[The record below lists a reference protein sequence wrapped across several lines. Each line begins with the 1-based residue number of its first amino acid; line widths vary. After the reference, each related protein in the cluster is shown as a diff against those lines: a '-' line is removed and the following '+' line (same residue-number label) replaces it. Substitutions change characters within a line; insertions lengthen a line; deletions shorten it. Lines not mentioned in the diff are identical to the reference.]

1 MLAWIFVLVA
11 GYHVAVKMVD
21 TMEWSAQLDQ
31 MQYVLNADIC
41 FLQYPLSSQVQR
53 QYCVL
58 PFDWSLTFRTLKKGC
73 VTGLKN
79 AISYPRSGQEKNVL
93 THRKHNMAGSFEVG
107 FS

>member
-41 FLQYPLSSQVQR
+41 FFTVSSVITSAKIILR
-53 QYCVL
+53 VAV
-58 PFDWSLTFRTLKKGC
+58 WLKPNFPN
-73 VTGLKN
+73 T
-79 AISYPRSGQEKNVL
+79 
-93 THRKHNMAGSFEVG
+93 
-107 FS
+107 

>member
-1 MLAWIFVLVA
+1 MGYRLKELLPTLVSLISSLKLEKNNQPPLRRSTWLHSNVTLHIISQFVTSLVMLAWIFVLVA

-53 QYCVL
+53 
-58 PFDWSLTFRTLKKGC
+58 
-73 VTGLKN
+73 
-79 AISYPRSGQEKNVL
+79 
-93 THRKHNMAGSFEVG
+93 
-107 FS
+107 